1 MPKSPRKKIEPR
13 KARGR
18 QPVHPPLAPPPSRE
32 GHRPTPISD
41 EEIVGRL
48 NELLEA
54 ERAGVEAAAALRQV
68 SAGSMT
74 AAELDKFADDE
85 ASACAGLHRSILR
98 YGGQPS
104 DRTGDFGRRVAALKD
119 EGERLNL
126 MTRGQAWV
134 VKRLEVLLGMPLDAE
149 TRIFLAEMRAE
160 HLENIEACNRR
171 AEEVSA
177 PPSPPYRELP
187 FARLREAHDR
197 LYYGPWRTPTA
208 TLRDYQRGYFQLGR
222 YLDLLAEE
230 VQRTR
235 SVEARRALARAR
247 AAHAKADPEA
257 DRGEVIRSLDNS
269 LSYAHSAL
277 NALLRQY
284 RAPSHDPR
292 DFESFYDVIGVPFED
307 LV

>member
-1 MPKSPRKKIEPR
+1 MPRSPRKKTEVR
-13 KARGR
+13 KAGGR
-18 QPVHPPLAPPPSRE
+18 PAVRVPVAPPPSPE
-32 GHRPTPISD
+32 GHRPIPVSD
-41 EEIVGRL
+41 EEIVSRL
-48 NELLEA
+48 NDLLEA

-68 SAGSMT
+68 LEGNIT

-85 ASACAGLHRSILR
+85 ASACAGLHRAILR

-104 DRTGDFGRRVAALKD
+104 DRTGDFGRKVAALED

-134 VKRLEVLLGMPLDAE
+134 VKRLDALLSMPLDAE
-149 TRIFLAEMRAE
+149 TRIFLAEMRAQ

-177 PPSPPYRELP
+177 PPSPPYRDLP
-187 FARLREAHDR
+187 FAQLREAHDR
-197 LYYGPWRTPTA
+197 LYYGAWRTPTA
-208 TLRDYQRGYFQLGR
+208 TLRDYQRGYYQLGR
-222 YLDLLAEE
+222 YLDVLAEE
-230 VQRTR
+230 VQRAR
-235 SVEARRALARAR
+235 SVEARRALSRAR

-257 DRGEVIRSLDNS
+257 DRGEVIRSLDNC

-284 RAPSHDPR
+284 RAPTHDPR
-292 DFESFYDVIGVPFED
+292 DFESFYDVVGVPFEEMM
-307 LV
+307 